1 MGQLALAA
9 PAPLHLHGNGRQPAD
24 GGGDGT
30 GLEVG
35 RVESQLTGVEW
46 SGVEWS
52 AGPAT
57 TSSPPCCVP
66 STCTTCWLAVRVCV
80 PTTPSAPGAVTVRVT
95 TSPAHLSLNLRYQLC
110 LNYVV
115 LALLNTKFLLYI

>member
-9 PAPLHLHGNGRQPAD
+9 PAPLHLRGNGRQPAD

-30 GLEVG
+30 GLKVG
-35 RVESQLTGVEW
+35 RVESQLT
-46 SGVEWS
+46 GVEWS

-57 TSSPPCCVP
+57 TSSPPCRVP

-80 PTTPSAPGAVTVRVT
+80 PTTPSVVTVRVT
-95 TSPAHLSLNLRYQLC
+95 TSPAHLTLNLRYQLC

-115 LALLNTKFLLYI
+115 LALMNTKFLLYI